1 MQPKIIASHNGLE
14 GTRSAYRALAAGG
27 SPVDA
32 CVEGCTVVEDDP
44 DELSV
49 GYGGLPNEDGVVELD
64 AAVMDGR
71 THRAGGVAALRGIRH
86 PTQVARLVMQHT
98 ERVLLAG
105 EGALKFA
112 LMHGFVEENLLTE
125 RARQMWLYWKR
136 RRGPRTDWQP
146 PRDDEQRLDAVRY
159 FREHFDRPPAGTV
172 HFAAID
178 SAGDLACATSTS
190 GHAFKLAGRVG
201 DSPVIGAGLYVD
213 NDVGSCGS
221 IGRGEANLENLTSFA
236 AVQMMRSGRSPVE
249 AGLEALRQ
257 VVRKTSRH
265 LLDNDGRPTF
275 DLRLYLLT
283 KDGAH
288 AGVSLWSEKQIAI
301 TDNTGTRLESCT
313 PLFDSPRPL
322 IRTPDTPPG

>member
-1 MQPKIIASHNGLE
+1 MQPKVIASNNGLE
-14 GTRSAYRALAAGG
+14 GTRSAFRVLTQGG
-27 SPVDA
+27 SPLDA

-44 DELSV
+44 AELSV

-86 PTQVARLVMQHT
+86 PTQVARLVLLHT

-112 LMHGFVEENLLTE
+112 VAHGFTQEDLLTD

-136 RRGPRTDWQP
+136 SRGPASDWRP
-146 PRDDEQRLDAVRY
+146 PAEDEAHLDAQRY
-159 FREHFDRPPAGTV
+159 FREHFDQPPAGTV

-178 SAGDLACATSTS
+178 AAGDLACATSTS

-201 DSPVIGAGLYVD
+201 DSPIVGAGLYVE
-213 NDVGSCGS
+213 NETGSCGS
-221 IGRGEANLENLTSFA
+221 IGRGESNLENLTSFA
-236 AVQMMRSGRSPVE
+236 AVWMMRDGRSPVE

-257 VVRKTSRH
+257 VARKAPRH
-265 LLDNDGRPTF
+265 LLDAGGRPTF
-275 DLRLYLLT
+275 DLRLFLLS

-288 AGVSLWSEKQIAI
+288 AGVSLWAGKQIAI
-301 TDNTGTRLESCT
+301 TDHQGTRFEPCAA
-313 PLFDSPRPL
+313 LFDSPRP
-322 IRTPDTPPG
+322 